1 MLGATNSQCPI
12 PNAQCPI
19 PNAQFPIT
27 NYQKPKIMNHLS
39 LKSLAF
45 YGIAIGSVSLLFK
58 VVSAYGEANL
68 KAPPA
73 IAGSYRFDA
82 KSLPECLKS
91 DTLTLTIEQSGVY
104 LSGNLRSGN
113 SNPEPEK
120 TAEEKP
126 SLSGKWENQGLSL
139 SGLVPNLTGCTG
151 KTTTAQ
157 NSLVKLRGIV
167 EGETLKGKISLTE
180 NAGAT
185 DFTAQREAAVKQQ
198 KNLH

>member
-1 MLGATNSQCPI
+1 MPNS
-12 PNAQCPI
+12 
-19 PNAQFPIT
+19 QFPI
-27 NYQKPKIMNHLS
+27 PKIMNHLS

-58 VVSAYGEANL
+58 VVTAYGETSL
-68 KAPPA
+68 KAAPA

-113 SNPEPEK
+113 SEGDRAN

-126 SLSGKWENQGLSL
+126 SLAGKWENQGLSL
-139 SGLVPNLTGCTG
+139 SGVVPNLTGCSESAAIG
-151 KTTTAQ
+151 Q
-157 NSLVKLRGIV
+157 NSYVKLRGVV
-167 EGETLKGKISLTE
+167 EKDSLNGKISLTDR
-180 NAGAT
+180 AAAT
-185 DFTAQREAAVKQQ
+185 NFTAQKEAVAKPQQ
-198 KNLH
+198 KQPH